1 MHSHPRFSPV
11 ESDLAV
17 GIDERYLED
26 YAPGTV
32 MNYGPIEVD
41 ADEIIDFARRYDP
54 QEFHID
60 PARAAHGPFRGLVA
74 SGWHT
79 AALMMRVL
87 VERYLSRVAS
97 LGSPGVDEL
106 RWLAPVR
113 PGDRLWV
120 HITVLEARRSRS
132 KPDRGMLRSLI
143 EVCSERGDLL
153 MTVKAMTLML
163 CRNPETLA
171 TGASK

>member
-1 MHSHPRFSPV
+1 MHSPPRFSPI
-11 ESDLAV
+11 EADLEV
-17 GIDERYLED
+17 GIEERYFED
-26 YAPGTV
+26 YAPGMVT
-32 MNYGPIEVD
+32 NYGPIEVD
-41 ADEIIDFARRYDP
+41 AAEIIDFARRYDP
-54 QEFHID
+54 QEFHVD
-60 PARAAHGPFRGLVA
+60 PARAADGPFRGLVA

-79 AALMMRVL
+79 ASMMMRVL
-87 VERYLSRVAS
+87 VDRYLSRVAS

-132 KPDRGMLRSLI
+132 KPDRGMLRYLI
-143 EVCSERGDLL
+143 EVCSERGDIL

-163 CRNPETLA
+163 CRNAAVQA

>member
-1 MHSHPRFSPV
+1 MHSPRRFLPV

-17 GIDERYLED
+17 GIDDRYFED

-32 MNYGPIEVD
+32 ANYGPIAVD
-41 ADEIIDFARRYDP
+41 AAEIITFARRYDP
-54 QEFHID
+54 QEFHVD
-60 PARAAHGPFRGLVA
+60 PARAAEGPFRGLVA

-79 AALMMRVL
+79 ASMMMRVL
-87 VERYLSRVAS
+87 VDRYLSRVAS

-106 RWLAPVR
+106 RWIAPVR

-143 EVCSERGDLL
+143 EVCSEHGDIL

-163 CRNPETLA
+163 CRNPVDQA
-171 TGASK
+171 TGVSK

>member
-1 MHSHPRFSPV
+1 MHSHSRFSPV

-17 GIDERYLED
+17 GIDERYFED
-26 YAPGTV
+26 YAPGAV
-32 MNYGPIEVD
+32 MNYGPIKVD

-54 QEFHID
+54 QEFHVD
-60 PARAAHGPFRGLVA
+60 PARAAEGPFRGLVA

-79 AALMMRVL
+79 ASMMMRVL

-143 EVCSERGDLL
+143 EVCSERGDIL
-153 MTVKAMTLML
+153 MTVKSMTLML
-163 CRNPETLA
+163 CRNPADQVAGA
-171 TGASK
+171 TK